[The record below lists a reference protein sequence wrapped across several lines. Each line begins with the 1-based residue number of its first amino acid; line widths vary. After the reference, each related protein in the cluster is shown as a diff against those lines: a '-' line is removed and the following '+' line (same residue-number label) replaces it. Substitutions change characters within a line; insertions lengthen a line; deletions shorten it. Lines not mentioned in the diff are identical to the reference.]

1 MSKKQEKE
9 VEFVRT
15 TVKKATRLPVKIAGE
30 MASDFI
36 KGVGIG
42 WGSQKNAVVKG
53 KCPFCGK

>member
-1 MSKKQEKE
+1 MKKQEKE
-9 VEFVRT
+9 VEFVRS
-15 TVKKATRLPVKIAGE
+15 TVKRATCLPVKIAGE

>member
-1 MSKKQEKE
+1 MKQDKE
-9 VEFVRT
+9 VKFVRA
-15 TVKKATRLPVKIAGE
+15 TVKKAVRLPVKIAGD

-42 WGSQKNAVVKG
+42 WGYQKNIVKG